1 MGATCENHDNM
12 LPKAEFRW
20 VFGLSMVVLISAL
33 SVIWNGSASED
44 QINAVN
50 EKIEYRDK
58 AAESR
63 ADRVEK
69 MIETLASKLDKVD
82 ELLRNRR

>member
-1 MGATCENHDNM
+1 
-12 LPKAEFRW
+12 
-20 VFGLSMVVLISAL
+20 MVVLISAL